1 MQEAPALRL
10 EGSPCLLRLEKA
22 CVQQGRPTTAN
33 NKFKKYTKET
43 WIQPLLFVGR
53 SVRTQR
59 HDSDPMVE
67 DFTV

>member
-1 MQEAPALRL
+1 MWNLCPALKSGPCSLHL
-10 EGSPCLLRLEKA
+10 EQARA
-22 CVQQGRPTTAN
+22 QQGRPTTAN